1 MKRQE
6 KGDLGRKRHIPE
18 GKWMEFHLLEVF
30 PLDVGWAGA
39 VRDWDSSHRTGGF
52 SPHIQGDWL
61 AGFPWEGGL
70 ENPGKGAWK
79 TPGKG
84 AWKSKLGSLN
94 PFVFLAEKELW
105 SRDFFGSRDHF
116 PNNPGFGAGFGVGS
130 VALSPFSWFS
140 KLENHGIKSLFPPL
154 LRKGAFS
161 LKNQTLG
168 ASRPAGRAGIPGV
181 NRELLSLGC
190 DGSRAR
196 LQVGNRA
203 WIEPGWG
210 RGRDGAGSR
219 GFPGCSRRSGRGWA
233 AGLGWECGSLGWKRD
248 PLGLTSGELK
258 INPD

>member
-1 MKRQE
+1 MNGIPPARSFPSGCGMGRSSSGLGFFPQNRRLFPALP
-6 KGDLGRKRHIPE
+6 GGLAGRLPLGRGLGKSWKR
-18 GKWMEFHLLEVF
+18 
-30 PLDVGWAGA
+30 
-39 VRDWDSSHRTGGF
+39 
-52 SPHIQGDWL
+52 
-61 AGFPWEGGL
+61 GL
-70 ENPGKGAWK
+70 ENPRKRGLEIPVGLL
-79 TPGKG
+79 
-84 AWKSKLGSLN
+84 KSICFS
-94 PFVFLAEKELW
+94 
-105 SRDFFGSRDHF
+105 SRKRALEQGFFGSRDHF
-116 PNNPGFGAGFGVGS
+116 PNNPRFGAGFGVGS

-190 DGSRAR
+190 DGSRAQ

-219 GFPGCSRRSGRGWA
+219 GFPGCSRWSGHGSA
-233 AGLGWECGSLGWKRD
+233 AGLGWEWGSLGWKRD